1 MNRKKYRITIK
12 MVKVIIMDHE
22 QVSMEQAKEDIK
34 RLIRNS
40 SKESLNQ
47 MFSSE
52 PNFIYKVSKLI

>member
-22 QVSMEQAKEDIK
+22 QVSMQQAKEDIK
-34 RLIRNS
+34 RLIESS

-47 MFSSE
+47 IFTSE

>member
-34 RLIRNS
+34 RLINNS

-52 PNFIYKVSKLI
+52 PNFIYKISKLI